1 MSLEPGGRAD
11 KYGNKYENQYLAKLL
26 LRLAREKL
34 VSIIVEP
41 LGPNSDSVEYIA
53 EEDGKINYYQC
64 KGSNSTKKF
73 WSVADLK
80 GHDVWNRAR
89 KIVSDVGKYYHFISP
104 LPYNEIDELCK
115 RARTN
120 LSPQQFV
127 ECQLNNDTICKQFK
141 ECANALHLDPD
152 CPGDLGQLVYILSHC
167 YFEHSPTGLEAQ
179 RDLEERISQEF
190 TGNESN
196 ARILLEQYAND
207 TGRYGVKITAKDV
220 IDYMEK
226 NGFHPRHY
234 GYDTRVLERINV
246 LNHTHWDEFSAIY
259 DKLVHRNA
267 TEQVINDLH
276 AGKSVILHGRAGF
289 GKSGCLQEIINFL
302 NEKGTLYLAVKL
314 DKHTPA
320 VSADDYG
327 RELGLPE
334 SPVYSLSAMAA
345 GEKCVLILDQLDS
358 LRWTNSHS
366 STALDV
372 CKELI
377 KQAESINGYQN
388 GNVSIIFAARTF
400 DLENDKGLKSLFENP
415 NQERQR
421 GLVWSRVKV
430 DSFTEEEVTE
440 IIGARYKQLPSRL
453 QKLLLTP
460 SSLYVWTQLEENSSK
475 NHVSSVYGLMEN
487 WWAQIQNQCTCAGI
501 RAETINNCRDK
512 IVEYMENRGR
522 FVIPRGLLNDYHE
535 VIDRFISS
543 GLLKYNQS
551 TNGIS
556 FVHQSF
562 LDYFIV
568 ADFNRRIYSGADLCA
583 LVGGLDEQTPMIRY
597 RVLSVLQSLID
608 TDQSMFAEQ
617 GKKMLESD
625 GVRYYFKCTVF
636 EIMGQCEQPEAEV
649 LALLDDYIQQSE
661 WRSYV
666 IQAVLSRHP
675 QYIRHVLKERKGALD
690 DESAGLLESISDID
704 PDYVTEY
711 VAAFALQDEEKDRLI
726 FGTLCADPSED
737 SESMFQ
743 LRCDI
748 LRKHPTILNEFWG
761 VSRLLECR
769 SIRIIDVFEIILD
782 NWEQCKGAHIHIYVK
797 DLEQWGLNSKV
808 EYQVFLKR
816 LFEKICDVTKKYTPQ
831 WPYTLC
837 GVHWEFR
844 EWIQSGYN
852 DSTVREIVN
861 ISKRAI
867 EEYAKID
874 PAWVMEFVRVVEY
887 PISAVGHEL
896 IMHAICFLPDV
907 YANEAIGWICQDFD
921 EKMLVYSAREG
932 DYLYY
937 TKQILRKFTMHC
949 DETFYRQLEHII
961 YKWKENIDQMTD
973 ILRDRIKW
981 NRDCKNQK
989 VYWMYWGHLQKD
1001 LLPCMDFNRL
1011 SEKSKALIQELN
1023 RNTWVCIP
1031 HFHCGV
1037 LSGPVRSVVSPVHDH
1052 ADRLSD
1058 RRWLQIISTPADKMK
1073 EHLFKKVEGDHCIE
1087 ASHGMF
1093 ASSMRKQAEQE
1104 PERFAKL
1111 ALSFPQNCD
1120 AAYICSILN
1129 ALSDEQKNE
1138 NITTELIEA
1147 IIQRFSHRSERNI
1160 AMSVSQLISSNVNRV
1175 WGREVLELICNM
1187 AVAHPEPKEND
1198 YIVTSQSD
1206 PDHLTA
1212 NALLQ
1217 NSINCVR
1224 GEAVG
1229 AVAALL
1235 WNHNDLG
1242 EYFKSTVIQAS
1253 KDKNAAVRFALMDCV
1268 EAYYQIDR
1276 KFAYDVFRKILDQDL
1291 RVLYASGSWT
1301 VIREEYMEHS
1311 MFLRNK
1317 LIEACATKLE
1327 DLEECAAG
1335 MLCAVG
1341 VFFSDSK
1348 ALEWIT
1354 SAELST
1360 KAKSRICRQAISSF
1374 DLDEFHEVS
1383 EEILLY
1389 YLENTSESIDG
1400 LGQLFIRKKISIH
1413 RDKDFLSRLFSSG
1426 QSPHLV
1432 HLFLKYLYESG
1443 EDICEYTPVLMTIVE
1458 GFEQGKGVRRHSYL
1472 EVTDLI
1478 KCVVKLFDR
1487 GEKQPSIRAAC
1498 LDIWDKLFR
1507 SNIQA
1512 IKPLSDLIDD
1522 FG

>member
-11 KYGNKYENQYLAKLL
+11 KYGNKYENQFLAKLL

-53 EEDGKINYYQC
+53 EEDGRINHYQC

-73 WSVADLK
+73 WSVADLNRY
-80 GHDVWNRAR
+80 DVWNRAR
-89 KIVSDVGKYYHFISP
+89 EIVSDVRNYYYFISP
-104 LPYNEIDELCK
+104 VPYNEIDELCK

-127 ECQLNNDTICKQFK
+127 EYQLNNDTICKQFK

-152 CPGDLGQLVYILSHC
+152 CPRDLEQLVYILSHC
-167 YFEHSPTGLEAQ
+167 YFEQHPTGMEAQ
-179 RDLEERISQEF
+179 RDLEDQISLLF
-190 TGNESN
+190 TGRASE

-207 TGRYGVKITAKDV
+207 TGRYGVRITAKDV

-226 NGFHPRHY
+226 SGFHPRHY

-259 DKLVHRNA
+259 DKLVHRTA

-320 VSADDYG
+320 VSADGYG
-327 RELGLPE
+327 RELELPA

-377 KQAESINGYQN
+377 KQAESINSYQN

-415 NQERQR
+415 DQERQR

-440 IIGARYKQLPSRL
+440 IIGTRYKQLPSRL

-487 WWAQIQNQCTCAGI
+487 WWAQIQNQCTSAGI
-501 RAETINNCRDK
+501 RVETINNCRDK

-568 ADFNRRIYSGADLCA
+568 ADFNRRIYSGEDLCT

-597 RVLSVLQSLID
+597 RVLFVLQTLID

-675 QYIRHVLKERKGALD
+675 QYIRHVLKERKGELD
-690 DESAGLLESISDID
+690 DESAHLLGSISDIE
-704 PDYVTEY
+704 PDYVAEY
-711 VAAFALQDEEKDRLI
+711 LMPFALQDVDKDRMI
-726 FGTLCADPSED
+726 FKALCFDPNED
-737 SESMFQ
+737 SESMFG
-743 LRCDI
+743 LRCNI
-748 LRKHPTILNEFWG
+748 LRKHPIILNEFWG
-761 VSRLLECR
+761 ISRLLECR

-797 DLEQWGLNSKV
+797 DLEQWRLNSKV

-816 LFEKICDVTKKYTPQ
+816 LFEKICDVTKEYTMQ
-831 WPYTLC
+831 WPDTLC
-837 GVHWEFR
+837 WEFH
-844 EWIQSGYN
+844 EWVQSGYN
-852 DSTVREIVN
+852 ESTVREIVN
-861 ISKRAI
+861 IGKRAM
-867 EEYAKID
+867 EGCAQID
-874 PAWVMEFVRVVEY
+874 PVWIMEFVHAVEY
-887 PISAVGHEL
+887 PIPVVAHEL
-896 IMHAICFLPDV
+896 IMHAICSLPDV
-907 YANEAIGWICQDFD
+907 YANEVIGWLCQDFD
-921 EKMLVYSAREG
+921 RKILVYSAKEE
-932 DYLYY
+932 DYLHY

-949 DETFYRQLEHII
+949 DENFYRQLEQII
-961 YKWKENIDQMTD
+961 YTWKESPEEMVGR
-973 ILRDRIKW
+973 LKHRIEW
-981 NRDCKNQK
+981 NRVRQNQRA
-989 VYWMYWGHLQKD
+989 YWTYWGHLQKD

-1011 SEKSKALIQELN
+1011 SEKSKALILELN
-1023 RNTWVCIP
+1023 RNTWVCVP

-1037 LSGPVRSVVSPVHDH
+1037 LSGPVRSVVSPVYDH
-1052 ADRLSD
+1052 AERLSD

-1073 EHLFKKVEGDHCIE
+1073 EHLFRQVEGDHCIE

-1129 ALSDEQKNE
+1129 MLSDEQKGE
-1138 NITTELIEA
+1138 NVPTELIEA
-1147 IIQRFSHRSERNI
+1147 IIQRFSHRSDRNI
-1160 AMSVSQLISSNVNRV
+1160 AMSVSQLISRNASRV
-1175 WGREVLELICNM
+1175 WGKEVLELICNM
-1187 AVAHPEPKEND
+1187 AVAHPEPKEHD

-1212 NALLQ
+1212 HTLLQ

-1224 GEAVG
+1224 GCAVG
-1229 AVAALL
+1229 AISKLL
-1235 WNHNDLG
+1235 RNHNDLG
-1242 EYFKSTVIQAS
+1242 AYFESTIIQAS
-1253 KDKNAAVRFALMDCV
+1253 RDKNAAVRFALMDCV
-1268 EAYYQIDR
+1268 KVYYQIDR
-1276 KFAYDVFRKILDQDL
+1276 ELAYGVFERILGQDL
-1291 RVLYASGSWT
+1291 RVLYASGAWT
-1301 VIREEYMEHS
+1301 VVSGEYMEHGG
-1311 MFLRNK
+1311 FLREK
-1317 LIEACATKLE
+1317 LIEACVSGIE
-1327 DLEECAAG
+1327 DLEACAAG
-1335 MLCAVG
+1335 LLCAVG
-1341 VFFSDSK
+1341 IFFSDSK
-1348 ALEWIT
+1348 ALKWIT
-1354 SAELST
+1354 STELST
-1360 KAKSRICRQAISSF
+1360 KAKSRICQQAIGTYNS
-1374 DLDEFHEVS
+1374 DEFHEIS

-1389 YLENTSESIDG
+1389 HLENTSENIDG
-1400 LGQLFIRKKISIH
+1400 LGQLFVRNKISIH
-1413 RDKDFLSRLFSSG
+1413 RDKDFLIKLFESA
-1426 QSPHLV
+1426 QSPHLL
-1432 HLFLKYLYESG
+1432 HLFLDYLYESD
-1443 EDICEYTPVLMTIVE
+1443 EDICGYAPVIMTIAE
-1458 GFEQGKGVRRHSYL
+1458 GLEQEKWGNDYCYFEVS
-1472 EVTDLI
+1472 DLI

-1498 LDIWDKLFR
+1498 LDMWDKLFR
-1507 SNIQA
+1507 SNIHA

-1522 FG
+1522 LG

>member
-1 MSLEPGGRAD
+1 MSLELGGRAD
-11 KYGNKYENQYLAKLL
+11 KYGNKYENQFLAKLL
-26 LRLAREKL
+26 LRLAREKV
-34 VSIIVEP
+34 VSVIVEP

-89 KIVSDVGKYYHFISP
+89 KIVSDVSNYYYFISP

-115 RARTN
+115 RGRTN

-127 ECQLNNDTICKQFK
+127 EYQLTNDIIREQF
-141 ECANALHLDPD
+141 EACAHALHLDPV
-152 CPGDLGQLVYILSHC
+152 CPRDLEQLVYILSHC

-179 RDLEERISQEF
+179 RDLEERIGQEF

-196 ARILLEQYAND
+196 ARILLEQFAND

-259 DKLVHRNA
+259 DELIHRTA
-267 TEQVINDLH
+267 TERVINDLH

-289 GKSGCLQEIINFL
+289 GKSGCLQEVIDSL
-302 NEKGTLYLAVKL
+302 NEEGTLYLAVKL

-320 VSADDYG
+320 VSADGYG

-334 SPVYSLSAMAA
+334 SPVYTLSAMAA

-358 LRWTNSHS
+358 LRWTNRHS

-377 KQAESINGYQN
+377 KQAESINRYQN

-400 DLENDKGLKSLFENP
+400 DLENDKGLKSLFENAD
-415 NQERQR
+415 QERQR

-430 DSFTEEEVTE
+430 DSFTEKEVTE
-440 IIGARYKQLPSRL
+440 IIGTRYKQLPSRL

-487 WWAQIQNQCTCAGI
+487 WWAQIQNQCTSAGI
-501 RAETINNCRDK
+501 RVETINNCRDK

-568 ADFNRRIYSGADLCA
+568 ADFNRRIYSGEDLCA

-597 RVLSVLQSLID
+597 RVLSVLQTLID

-675 QYIRHVLKERKGALD
+675 QYIRHVLKERKGELD
-690 DESAGLLESISDID
+690 DESARLLRSISDIE
-704 PDYVTEY
+704 PDYIAEY
-711 VAAFALQDEEKDRLI
+711 LTPFALQDVDKDRMI
-726 FGTLCADPSED
+726 FKALCFDPNED
-737 SESMFQ
+737 SESMFG
-743 LRCDI
+743 LRCNI
-748 LRKHPTILNEFWG
+748 LRKHPIILNEFWG
-761 VSRLLECR
+761 ISRLLECR

-797 DLEQWGLNSKV
+797 NLEQWRLKSKV
-808 EYQVFLKR
+808 EYQAFIER
-816 LFEKICDVTKKYTPQ
+816 LFGKICNVTKEYTMQ
-831 WPYTLC
+831 WPDSLC
-837 GVHWEFR
+837 WEFH
-844 EWIQSGYN
+844 EWVQSGYN
-852 DSTVREIVN
+852 ESTVREIVN
-861 ISKRAI
+861 IGKRAM
-867 EEYAKID
+867 EGYAQID
-874 PAWVMEFVRVVEY
+874 PAWVMEFVRAVEY

-896 IMHAICFLPDV
+896 IMHAICSLSDA
-907 YANEAIGWICQDFD
+907 YANEAIGWLCQDFD
-921 EKMLVYSAREG
+921 GRILVYSAKEE

-937 TKQILRKFTMHC
+937 TKQILRKFSMHC
-949 DETFYRQLEHII
+949 DENFYRQLEQII
-961 YKWKENIDQMTD
+961 YTWKESPEEMVGR
-973 ILRDRIKW
+973 LKHRIEW
-981 NRDCKNQK
+981 NRVRQNQRA
-989 VYWMYWGHLQKD
+989 YWTYWGHLQKD
-1001 LLPCMDFNRL
+1001 LLPCMDFDRL

-1023 RNTWVCIP
+1023 RNTWVCVP

-1037 LSGPVRSVVSPVHDH
+1037 LSGPVRSVVSPVYDH
-1052 ADRLSD
+1052 AERLSD

-1073 EHLFKKVEGDHCIE
+1073 EHLFRQVEGDHCIE

-1104 PERFAKL
+1104 AERFAKL

-1129 ALSDEQKNE
+1129 MLSDEQKGE
-1138 NITTELIEA
+1138 NVPTELIEA
-1147 IIQRFSHRSERNI
+1147 IIQRFSHRSDRNI
-1160 AMSVSQLISSNVNRV
+1160 AMSVSQLISRNPSRV
-1175 WGREVLELICNM
+1175 WGKEVLELICNM

-1212 NALLQ
+1212 HMLLQ

-1224 GEAVG
+1224 GCAVG
-1229 AVAALL
+1229 AISKLL
-1235 WNHNDLG
+1235 RNHNDLG
-1242 EYFKSTVIQAS
+1242 AYFESTIIQAS
-1253 KDKNAAVRFALMDCV
+1253 RDKNASVRFALMDCV
-1268 EAYYQIDR
+1268 KVYYQKDR
-1276 KFAYDVFRKILDQDL
+1276 EFAYDVFERILGQDL
-1291 RVLYASGSWT
+1291 RVLYASGAWT
-1301 VIREEYMEHS
+1301 VVSGEYMEHGE
-1311 MFLRNK
+1311 FLREK
-1317 LIEACATKLE
+1317 LIEACVSGIE
-1327 DLEECAAG
+1327 DLEACAAG
-1335 MLCAVG
+1335 LLCAVG
-1341 VFFSDSK
+1341 IFFSDSK

-1360 KAKSRICRQAISSF
+1360 KAKSRICRQAIGVF
-1374 DLDEFHEVS
+1374 DSDEFHEIS

-1389 YLENTSESIDG
+1389 HLQNTSENIDG
-1400 LGQLFIRKKISIH
+1400 LEGLFFHKKISIH
-1413 RDKDFLSRLFSSG
+1413 RDKDFLIKLFESA
-1426 QSPHLV
+1426 QSPHLI
-1432 HLFLKYLYESG
+1432 HLFLDYLYESD
-1443 EDICEYTPVLMTIVE
+1443 EDICECTPVIMTIVE
-1458 GFEQGKGVRRHSYL
+1458 GLEQEKWGENCYYF

-1487 GEKQPSIRAAC
+1487 GEKQPSIRVAC
-1498 LDIWDKLFR
+1498 LDIWDQLFR

-1512 IKPLSDLIDD
+1512 IKQLSNLIDD
-1522 FG
+1522 FE

>member
-11 KYGNKYENQYLAKLL
+11 KYGNKYENQFLAKLL
-26 LRLAREKL
+26 LRLVRENL
-34 VSIIVEP
+34 VSIVVEP
-41 LGPNSDSVEYIA
+41 LGANRDSVEYIA
-53 EEDGKINYYQC
+53 EENEKTYYYQC
-64 KGSNSTKKF
+64 KGSNSTKRY
-73 WSVADLK
+73 WSVADLN

-89 KIVSDVGKYYHFISP
+89 EIVSDVRNYYYFISP
-104 LPYNEIDELCK
+104 VSYNEIDELCK

-120 LSPQQFV
+120 CSPQQFV
-127 ECQLNNDTICKQFK
+127 EYQLTNDTIRKQFQT
-141 ECANALHLDPD
+141 CADVLHLDPV
-152 CPGDLGQLVYILSHC
+152 CPRDLEQLVYILSHC
-167 YFEHSPTGLEAQ
+167 YFEQHPTGMEAQ
-179 RDLEERISQEF
+179 RDLEDQISLLF
-190 TGNESN
+190 TGRASD

-226 NGFHPRHY
+226 SGFHPRHY
-234 GYDTRVLERINV
+234 GYDTRILDRINV
-246 LNHTHWDEFSAIY
+246 LNLTHWDEFSAIY
-259 DKLVHRNA
+259 DQIVHRTA
-267 TEQVINDLH
+267 TEQVINDLY
-276 AGKSVILHGRAGF
+276 AGKSVILHGKAGF

-302 NEKGTLYLAVKL
+302 NEEGTLYLAVKL

-345 GEKCVLILDQLDS
+345 GKKCMLILDQLDS
-358 LRWTNSHS
+358 LRWSNSHS

-377 KQAESINGYQN
+377 QQAESINRHQN
-388 GNVSIIFAARTF
+388 ANISIVFAARTF
-400 DLENDKGLKSLFENP
+400 DLENDKGLKSLFENSD
-415 NQERQR
+415 QERQR

-440 IIGARYKQLPSRL
+440 IIGTRYKQLPSRL

-460 SSLYVWTQLEENSSK
+460 STLYVWTQLEENSSK

-487 WWAQIQNQCTCAGI
+487 WWAQIQNQCTSAGI
-501 RAETINNCRDK
+501 RGETINNCRNN
-512 IVEYMENRGR
+512 IVGYMEKRGR

-568 ADFNRRIYSGADLCA
+568 ADFNRRIYSGEDLCA

-597 RVLSVLQSLID
+597 RVLSVLQTLID

-649 LALLDDYIQQSE
+649 LALLDDYIQRSE

-675 QYIRHVLKERKGALD
+675 QYIRHVLKERKGELD
-690 DESAGLLESISDID
+690 DESVRLLRSISDIEA
-704 PDYVTEY
+704 DYVAEY
-711 VAAFALQDEEKDRLI
+711 LVPFALQDVDKDRMI
-726 FGTLCADPSED
+726 FKALCFDPNED
-737 SESMFQ
+737 SESMFG
-743 LRCDI
+743 LRCNI
-748 LRKHPTILNEFWG
+748 LRKYPIILNEFWG
-761 VSRLLECR
+761 ISRLLECR
-769 SIRIIDVFEIILD
+769 SIRTIEIFEIILD
-782 NWEQCKGAHIHIYVK
+782 NWEQCKGIHIYVK

-808 EYQVFLKR
+808 EYQAFIER
-816 LFEKICDVTKKYTPQ
+816 LFGKICDVTKEYTMQ
-831 WPYTLC
+831 WPDTLC
-837 GVHWEFR
+837 WEFH
-844 EWIQSGYN
+844 EWVQSGYN
-852 DSTVREIVN
+852 ESTVREIVN
-861 ISKRAI
+861 IGKRAM
-867 EEYAKID
+867 EGYAQID
-874 PAWVMEFVRVVEY
+874 PAWVMEFVRAVEY

-896 IMHAICFLPDV
+896 IMHAICSLPDA
-907 YANEAIGWICQDFD
+907 YANEAIGWLCKDFD
-921 EKMLVYSAREG
+921 RKILVYSAKEE
-932 DYLYY
+932 DYLHY
-937 TKQILRKFTMHC
+937 TKQILRKFSIHC
-949 DETFYRQLEHII
+949 DENIYRQLEQII
-961 YKWKENIDQMTD
+961 YAWKESPEKMVGR
-973 ILRDRIKW
+973 LKRRIEW
-981 NRDCKNQK
+981 NRVRQNQR
-989 VYWMYWGHLQKD
+989 VYWTYWGHLQKD
-1001 LLPCMDFNRL
+1001 LLPCMEFNRL

-1037 LSGPVRSVVSPVHDH
+1037 LSGPVRSVVSPVYDH
-1052 ADRLSD
+1052 ADRLID

-1073 EHLFKKVEGDHCIE
+1073 EHLFKKMEGDHCIE

-1093 ASSMRKQAEQE
+1093 AFSMGKQAAQE
-1104 PERFAKL
+1104 PERFTKL

-1129 ALSDEQKNE
+1129 VLSDEQKSE
-1138 NITTELIEA
+1138 NIPTELIEA
-1147 IIQRFSHRSERNI
+1147 IIQRFSHRSDRNI
-1160 AMSVSQLISSNVNRV
+1160 AMSVLQLISRNASRV
-1175 WGREVLELICNM
+1175 WGREVLDVICNM
-1187 AVAHPEPKEND
+1187 AVAHLEPKEND
-1198 YIVTSQSD
+1198 YIVTSRSD

-1212 NALLQ
+1212 HTLLQ

-1224 GEAVG
+1224 GCAVG
-1229 AVAALL
+1229 AISELL
-1235 WNHNDLG
+1235 RSHNDLG
-1242 EYFKSTVIQAS
+1242 AYFENTIIQAS
-1253 KDKNAAVRFALMDCV
+1253 RDKNAAVRFALVDCV
-1268 EAYYQIDR
+1268 KAYYQIDR
-1276 KFAYDVFRKILDQDL
+1276 EFAYDVFQRILGQDL

-1317 LIEACATKLE
+1317 LIEACTTKLE

-1341 VFFSDSK
+1341 IFFSDSK

-1360 KAKSRICRQAISSF
+1360 KAKSKICRQAISCF

-1383 EEILLY
+1383 EKILLY

-1400 LGQLFIRKKISIH
+1400 LGQLFVRNKTSIH
-1413 RDKDFLSRLFSSG
+1413 RDKEFLIRLFESP

-1432 HLFLKYLYESG
+1432 HLFLDYLYESD
-1443 EDICEYTPVLMTIVE
+1443 EDICEYASVIMTIAE
-1458 GFEQGKGVRRHSYL
+1458 GLEQEKWGNDHYYFEVS
-1472 EVTDLI
+1472 DLI

>member
-11 KYGNKYENQYLAKLL
+11 KYGNKYENQYLGKLL

-761 VSRLLECR
+761 MSRLLECR

-1276 KFAYDVFRKILDQDL
+1276 EFAYDVFQRILGQDL

-1341 VFFSDSK
+1341 IFFSDSK

-1413 RDKDFLSRLFSSG
+1413 RDKDFLSRLFSSV

-1498 LDIWDKLFR
+1498 LDMWDKLFR